1 MRKLIS
7 TALALAATAA
17 LAPLATAAPSLTPAG
32 DATFPERAFV
42 LTLPAGAEARAS
54 QIDVTENGGPV
65 RGLDVEAAGAAR
77 RSQLGVVL
85 VLDTSNSMR
94 GQPLDQAFAAAR
106 EFARER
112 NEQQKLSVVTFNSQ
126 ADVTMPLTTDPFVI
140 QESLARPPETRPE
153 THLYDA
159 GLKAIDVIREA
170 ELPGGF
176 VVVLSDGADFGSEAS
191 AAAVAAAARDAHVRV
206 YTVGLNSPK
215 FDPTSL
221 TELAGSG
228 GGTYVEAASPADLAT
243 IYSRLS
249 AELSNSY
256 LVRYRSLAEPR
267 ANVAVSANVS
277 GVGSASAAYTAPQLA
292 INNPGDSDGSTW
304 SSPVAVGIAVAVIAV
319 LFALSLVALVRR
331 RRKTARERVEEFVAP
346 RDLEAETEAEAEPSL
361 TDRLASSTERSL
373 AGSARWERFSESVD
387 IARIGSSPASLLTNT
402 MLGALAAGLLLAAA
416 TGQALIPIVLVAL
429 APFVLSSVIR
439 ARVRRQRRLFS
450 DQLADHLA
458 VVGSTLRSG
467 HSFAAAL
474 ASGLDDAPQPTRR
487 EFERVLA
494 DEHLGAPLDDALE
507 TLARRMES
515 RDVEQVALL
524 ALLQREAGADA
535 AEMLDGVVESIRERQ
550 KLQRTVRTLT
560 AQGRFSRTILTLLP
574 IGAFGFLL
582 ATNPDYLD
590 PLLNTDIG
598 RVLIGVG
605 VVMVIT
611 GSLVIKRIVD
621 FEI

>member
-1 MRKLIS
+1 MKKLIS
-7 TALALAATAA
+7 AALALAAIAA
-17 LAPLATAAPSLTPAG
+17 LAPLAVAAPSLTPAG
-32 DATFPERAFV
+32 DATFPQRSFI
-42 LTLPAGAEARAS
+42 LTLPAGTEARAS
-54 QIDVTENGGPV
+54 QINVSENGGPV
-65 RGLDVEAAGAAR
+65 RGLDVEAADAAQ
-77 RSQLGVVL
+77 RSRLGVVL
-85 VLDTSNSMR
+85 VVDASNSMR
-94 GQPLDQAFAAAR
+94 GEPLNQAFAAAR
-106 EFARER
+106 EFATER
-112 NEQQKLSVVTFNSQ
+112 NESQPLSLVTFNSET
-126 ADVTMPLTTDPFVI
+126 DVAMPLTTDAFVI
-140 QESLARPPETRPE
+140 QESLDKPPATRVE

-159 GLKAIDVIREA
+159 SLEAIDVIRES

-191 AAAVAAAARDAHVRV
+191 APAVAAAARDAHVRV

-221 TELAGSG
+221 TGLAESG
-228 GGTYVEAASPADLAT
+228 GGTYAEAASPADLGT

-267 ANVAVSANVS
+267 ANVAVTANVS

-292 INNPGDSDGSTW
+292 LSNPDGSDGSSW
-304 SSPVAVGIAVAVIAV
+304 SSPVAVGIAVAVIAT

-331 RRKTARERVEEFVAP
+331 RRQTPRERVEEFVAA
-346 RDLEAETEAEAEPSL
+346 RDADPETEASL

-387 IARIGSSPASLLTNT
+387 IAGIATSPASLLTNT
-402 MLGALAAGLLLAAA
+402 VLGAVAAGLLLTAA
-416 TGQALIPIVLVAL
+416 TGQVLIPILLVAL
-429 APFVLSSVIR
+429 APFVLSAVIR
-439 ARVRRQRRLFS
+439 SRVRRQRRLFS

-458 VVGSTLRSG
+458 VVGSTLRGG

-474 ASGLDDAPQPTRR
+474 ASGLEDAPQPTRR
-487 EFERVLA
+487 EFERVIS
-494 DEHLGAPLDDALE
+494 DEHLGAPLDEALE
-507 TLARRMES
+507 ALARRMES

-550 KLQRTVRTLT
+550 KLRRTVRTLT
-560 AQGRFSRTILTLLP
+560 AQGRLSRTILSVLP
-574 IGAFGFLL
+574 VFTFAFLMS
-582 ATNPDYLD
+582 TNPDYVD
-590 PLLNTDIG
+590 PLLNTGIG
-598 RVLIGVG
+598 RILIGVS
-605 VVMVIT
+605 VLMVIA
-611 GSLVIKRIVD
+611 GSLVIKRIVE

>member
-1 MRKLIS
+1 MKKLLS
-7 TALALAATAA
+7 TALALAAAAA
-17 LAPLATAAPSLTPAG
+17 LAPLANAAPSLTPAG
-32 DATFPERAFV
+32 GNAKFPERAFV

-54 QIDVTENGGPV
+54 QINVTENGGPV
-65 RGLDVEAAGAAR
+65 RGLDVEAADTAR

-94 GQPLDQAFAAAR
+94 GQPLDHAFAAAR

-112 NEQQKLSVVTFNSQ
+112 NEQQRLSVVTFNSQ
-126 ADVTMPLTTDPFVI
+126 ADVAMPLTTDPFVI
-140 QESLARPPETRPE
+140 QESLAQPPETRAE

-159 GLKAIDVIREA
+159 GLKAIDVIRQA

-191 AAAVAAAARDAHVRV
+191 ASAVAAAARDAHVRI

-221 TELAGSG
+221 TELAESG
-228 GGTYVEAASPADLAT
+228 GGNYAEAASPADLST

-267 ANVAVSANVS
+267 AKVAVTANVS
-277 GVGSASAAYTAPQLA
+277 GVGSASAAYTAPHLA
-292 INNPGDSDGSTW
+292 VSNPGGSDGSTW
-304 SSPVAVGIAVAVIAV
+304 SSPVVVGIAVAVIAA

-331 RRKTARERVEEFVAP
+331 RRKTARERVEEFVAA
-346 RDLEAETEAEAEPSL
+346 RDAEPEAEPTL
-361 TDRLASSTERSL
+361 TDRLASTTERSL

-387 IARIGSSPASLLTNT
+387 IARISSSPASLLTNT
-402 MLGALAAGLLLAAA
+402 MLGAAAAGLLLAAA
-416 TGQALIPIVLVAL
+416 TGQLLIPIVLVAL
-429 APFVLSSVIR
+429 APFVLSAVIR
-439 ARVRRQRRLFS
+439 SRVRRQRRLFS

-458 VVGSTLRSG
+458 VVGSTLRGG

-474 ASGLDDAPQPTRR
+474 ASGLEDAPQPTRR

-494 DEHLGAPLDDALE
+494 DEHLGAPLDEALE
-507 TLARRMES
+507 AMGRRMES
-515 RDVEQVALL
+515 RDIEQVSLL

-574 IGAFGFLL
+574 IGAFGFLM
-582 ATNPDYLD
+582 ATNPDYVD

-598 RVLIGVG
+598 RILIGLG
-605 VVMVIT
+605 VVMVIA
-611 GSLVIKRIVD
+611 GSLVIKRIVE